1 MTSRPKKI
9 MNTAEIFA
17 AASRQMRSA
26 SDTKV
31 PRPQEFEDDSAEED
45 LPTVSETLQNPI
57 PKTIGPYEIRGTVG
71 EGAFSLVKLAF
82 HQPTRQYYACKVI
95 ERVRLK
101 KNNLEA
107 RFTCEIRVHQQMH
120 HHGIVDLVDILEDQH
135 FFYVFLEF
143 CPGGELF
150 QHIVDNGRLT
160 EDRAK
165 PIMVQVLDAVR
176 YIHMMGVSHRDLKP
190 ENLLLDQY
198 GHTKISDFGL
208 SRFLD
213 KNGLAATPCGSPC
226 YASPECISGAPY
238 DGRTSD
244 CWSVGVI
251 FYAMVTGQLPWT
263 KRNQTQLFEQ
273 IRRGEYTIPGYLTS
287 GCRDLIQSLMCVDNK
302 KRLTAAQALEHP
314 FLKDVKLPLEQMMAR
329 PSAVISLKHVDEF
342 FGLCDSTVD
351 VTLERIPTAKPMDFE
366 ATIRQIVGPV
376 SRARARPRRQVAAN
390 RMSTAV
396 GKVKM
401 TVNTVEK
408 KSGSPRSKAPVPKV
422 PSKH

>member
-1 MTSRPKKI
+1 
-9 MNTAEIFA
+9 MNTRDIFA
-17 AASRQMRSA
+17 AATRQIRSA
-26 SDTKV
+26 SQSNV
-31 PRPQEFEDDSAEED
+31 PRAVAEEEESEGEVQ
-45 LPTVSETLQNPI
+45 PVSETLQHPI
-57 PKTIGPYEIRGTVG
+57 PKTIGEYEIRGTVG

-82 HQPTRQYYACKVI
+82 HRPTREYFACKVI

-120 HHGIVDLVDILEDQH
+120 HHGIVDLVDILEDEY

-165 PIMVQVLDAVR
+165 PIMVQVLEAVR

-213 KNGLAATPCGSPC
+213 QNGLATTPCGSPC

-263 KRNQTQLFEQ
+263 KRNQTQLFDQ
-273 IRRGEYTIPGYLTS
+273 IRRGEYTIPGYLTA
-287 GCRDLIQSLMCVDNK
+287 GCKDLIASLMCVNNK
-302 KRLTAAQALEHP
+302 KRLTAAQALQHP
-314 FLKDVKLPLEQMMAR
+314 FLQGVRLPLEQMMAR
-329 PSAVISLKHVDEF
+329 PSSVISLKHVDEF
-342 FGLCDSTVD
+342 FGLCDSELDVTVD
-351 VTLERIPTAKPMDFE
+351 RVPTAPLADFE
-366 ATIRQIVGPV
+366 TVVREIGNQTKPQ
-376 SRARARPRRQVAAN
+376 ARARPKRQVNAI
-390 RMSTAV
+390 RKSTALS
-396 GKVKM
+396 KVKM
-401 TVNTVEK
+401 SVTTVNR
-408 KSGSPRSKAPVPKV
+408 GSPRRKDFPRPQK
-422 PSKH
+422 

>member
-31 PRPQEFEDDSAEED
+31 PRPQEFDEDSAEED

-165 PIMVQVLDAVR
+165 PIMVQVAGELASRSVRAHKNQRFWTEPVLGQEWAGGDTVREPVLRESRVHQWRAVR
-176 YIHMMGVSHRDLKP
+176 R
-190 ENLLLDQY
+190 EN
-198 GHTKISDFGL
+198 
-208 SRFLD
+208 
-213 KNGLAATPCGSPC
+213 
-226 YASPECISGAPY
+226 
-238 DGRTSD
+238 
-244 CWSVGVI
+244 
-251 FYAMVTGQLPWT
+251 
-263 KRNQTQLFEQ
+263 
-273 IRRGEYTIPGYLTS
+273 
-287 GCRDLIQSLMCVDNK
+287 
-302 KRLTAAQALEHP
+302 KRLLERGRHFLCDGHGTAA
-314 FLKDVKLPLEQMMAR
+314 
-329 PSAVISLKHVDEF
+329 VDE
-342 FGLCDSTVD
+342 
-351 VTLERIPTAKPMDFE
+351 EEPEP
-366 ATIRQIVGPV
+366 
-376 SRARARPRRQVAAN
+376 
-390 RMSTAV
+390 AV
-396 GKVKM
+396 
-401 TVNTVEK
+401 
-408 KSGSPRSKAPVPKV
+408 
-422 PSKH
+422 